1 MVILIW
7 AGMCPAHAV
16 QQLGGLRQLASD
28 APREALTAVD
38 SLYQEVV
45 YPHYKLDYI
54 KGCAYFRLSMFTQAL
69 HAAEDSYYS
78 VEIQTDTA
86 MHAKVFMLLAESA
99 VFSYSIDKAARY
111 IQQGK
116 IYASRVG
123 DDVLMANMLNAE
135 GYLYRRL
142 GLNRK
147 SYECTLN
154 ALGLLTKAGGKENSF
169 YLSRAYGYLMRYYVD
184 DGKYQEAWQMG
195 MQRNKVLADL
205 EGMNGFDNQCG
216 YQYSKL
222 AYLATLRGKTSD
234 AEMYYEKFMQTD
246 FSKTFVGQLEINDY
260 LLAHGQYDRVLSN
273 ARAYT
278 REMDRRD
285 TLNISYVRMLQQ
297 ACAACEAEKNY
308 HQAYLLAKRRLTIQ
322 LAMRTNT
329 ERNLL
334 LGSMNLLDE
343 VDGRQKM
350 KQLEGDMVLQGRF
363 LVVLSVL
370 AAVLLGF
377 LVVFFTVN
385 RMLHRKN
392 RKLSEALRRQVLQH
406 EEELRRVTAGL
417 QQAAEG
423 QELPAEPAGGKMPEA
438 AEVVDEVPADRPKDL
453 FEVFHTRV
461 CREKLYLNY
470 ALGRDDY
477 ARLMGVDKNRF
488 ASVLKEAG
496 VGNLT
501 AYLNGLRLDYSE
513 ELLKNH
519 PDWAMSKVAEQCGLP
534 NLSTFYRLFKEK
546 FGTSPTVFKNQQGGK
561 EEEDS

>member
-16 QQLGGLRQLASD
+16 LHLEGLRQLASD

-86 MHAKVFMLLAESA
+86 MHARVFMLLTESA

-111 IQQGK
+111 IQRGK

-154 ALGLLTKAGGKENSF
+154 ALGLLTKVGGRENTY
-169 YLSRAYGYLMRYYVD
+169 YLSRTYGYLMRYYVD

-205 EGMNGFDNQCG
+205 EGMHGFDNQCG
-216 YQYSKL
+216 YLYSKL
-222 AYLATLRGKTSD
+222 AYLAMLRGKTSD

-260 LLAHGQYDRVLSN
+260 LLAHGLYDRVLSN

-423 QELPAEPAGGKMPEA
+423 QVLPAEPAGGKMPEA
-438 AEVVDEVPADRPKDL
+438 AEVVDEISSDRPKDL

-546 FGTSPTVFKNQQGGK
+546 FGTSPTAFKNQQGGK